1 MNLELYINNQLANVG
16 EETDISLIKEFQ
28 DHSELERKQVEYSYD
43 LDLPITTTNQ
53 KIFGY
58 ANDLQVKHK
67 FYTVYDAQL
76 YADDIL
82 VLDGK
87 FMLTEVKKDRF
98 TGNLYVPSSKS
109 LSDVLGD
116 MNLREIESVEL
127 EISNIA
133 DIGVI
138 NGQTVGNEQRRDVC
152 FPYIV
157 YNFPRSEFGT
167 ITPNKY
173 VQFRDFAD
181 TTIDYSNMYPSFSV
195 TNLIKTIFKS
205 AGYTVTGNIFN
216 DERFTDMFVT
226 GSFEADD
233 YKEKLNVPQY
243 VKLRGS
249 YYLMDRE
256 TNKVSDT
263 LTWRNSSY
271 LPGTSDIEMYRR
283 YYCTDDL
290 MHSCNTVIEATDNT
304 YGLYQASSTNPNIG
318 SITIQKSGWYV
329 INLQT
334 DEVLFRDKGL
344 LEDIAV
350 CSTDANSW
358 HTNCHEIRLVKG
370 NAFSDT
376 IDYYSQFGQAPIV
389 PRVVET
395 KNVDK
400 VTVNGIEY
408 FGWSYANDVNNLRVP
423 KEGGTA
429 VVHDY
434 SDFKTTNFICG
445 TRFGTNT
452 AWEGNGWYGVDSF
465 NQSFAGWLMLNQ
477 PNMLYDSRLYKG
489 TEGSWVLPVA
499 AVKGDARM
507 TPSNPYLYKLWDK
520 VAVNLISENAYSDL
534 SPQFNLVNGVESG
547 NTLTFNNWTVA
558 TESNIVDTMKF
569 NSTTINNTSG
579 LPYAYGDCSCVYY
592 LKEGDTLNLELLASR
607 NNSLRQG
614 AMYAADGYTHFVS
627 DTMVNFILELGLLTT
642 DESWI
647 PNNGKEVPSDITK
660 LKNKASTNFHQF
672 LPDMSCNDFI
682 EAFLTTFNLR
692 ISKTGDKEYSINFSD
707 LRDTSLNTIDL
718 EKFFDSS
725 KVTEKSIDF
734 PSEYS
739 FKFTTDDE
747 EEGYTHGNDSP
758 FNYFPPSESDA
769 EKYEGNKTIVNN
781 ASVTNDNEEVES
793 RFSYTWCKTFWVT
806 TKENYQAWLAAGQPS
821 LISWGKREGTYY
833 NFPVIADAD
842 VWAKSFSDGKSEA
855 DKTSA
860 NPRFFYV
867 NKFSY
872 FDIKN
877 YDGTKTISMIIPSI
891 YKNGMVLAYPNEHQR
906 TTYPREIGKEQPIVK
921 GIEETFFDT
930 TVEPSYEV
938 HVDMAMDNVSYSK
951 INENT
956 YIKINGEYFE
966 IIKIDGHSVDRSG
979 DAELVVK
986 AIV

>member
-1 MNLELYINNQLANVG
+1 MNLELYINNQLANIG
-16 EETDISLIKEFQ
+16 EETDISLTKEFQ

-87 FMLTEVKKDRF
+87 FMLTEVTKDRF

-109 LSDVLGD
+109 LSDILGD
-116 MNLREIESVEL
+116 MNLREIEGVDL
-127 EISNIA
+127 EISTIE
-133 DIGVI
+133 DIGII
-138 NGQTVGNEQRRDVC
+138 NGQTVGSEQRRDVC

-167 ITPNKY
+167 ITPNKH
-173 VQFRDFAD
+173 VQFKDFAD
-181 TTIDYSNMYPSFSV
+181 TSIDYTNMYPSFSV

-216 DERFTDMFVT
+216 DERFTDMFMT

-243 VKLRGS
+243 LKLQGE
-249 YYLMDRE
+249 YHLMDRT

-271 LPGTSDIEMYRR
+271 LPGGVDHETYRR
-283 YYCTDDL
+283 YYCTDDI

-304 YGLYQASSTNPNIG
+304 YGLYQASSTNPSIG

-329 INLQT
+329 INLQMS
-334 DEVLFRDKGL
+334 DCLFRDKGL
-344 LEDIAV
+344 LEDISV

-370 NAFSDT
+370 NAFSDVA
-376 IDYYSQFGQAPIV
+376 DYYSQFGQAPIV

-395 KNVDK
+395 KNWDR

-408 FGWSYANDVNNLRVP
+408 YGWSFANDANFLRVP
-423 KEGGTA
+423 NLMGTA
-429 VVHDY
+429 IVHDY
-434 SDFKTTNFICG
+434 SDFKTTNFIMG

-452 AWEGNGWYGVDSF
+452 AWEGNTCYAIDSF
-465 NQSFAGWLMLNQ
+465 NQSFIAWLMLNQ

-507 TPSNPYLYKLWDK
+507 TPTNPYVYKQWDK
-520 VAVNLISENAYSDL
+520 VAVNLISENAYTDL
-534 SPQFNLVNGVESG
+534 EPQFNLVNGVESG
-547 NTLTFNNWTVA
+547 DTLTFNNWSIA
-558 TESNIVDTMKF
+558 TEGVIVDSIRF
-569 NSTTINNTSG
+569 NQTSINNTSG
-579 LPYAYGDCSCVYY
+579 IPYAYGDCSCVYY
-592 LKEGDTLNLELLASR
+592 LKEGDTLNLELLTSR
-607 NNSLRQG
+607 NSSLKPDAVYEFEGRTQ
-614 AMYAADGYTHFVS
+614 FVS
-627 DTMVNFILELGLLTT
+627 DTMVNFVLELGLLTT
-642 DESWI
+642 DEGWT
-647 PNNGKEVPSDITK
+647 PNDGKVVPSLISR
-660 LKNKASTNFHQF
+660 LKDKIPTNFNQF

-692 ISKTGDKEYSINFSD
+692 ITKTGDKEYSINFSD
-707 LRDTSLNTIDL
+707 LRDTSLNTVDL
-718 EKFFDSS
+718 EKFFDPS
-725 KVTEKSIDF
+725 KVKEKSIDF

-739 FKFTTDDE
+739 FKFTTDTD

-769 EKYEGNKTIVNN
+769 EKYEGKKTIVNN
-781 ASVTNDNEEVES
+781 ASVTNETEEVES
-793 RFSYTWCKTFWVT
+793 RFSYTWLKTFWVT
-806 TKENYQAWLAAGQPS
+806 TKENYQEWLAAGQPS
-821 LISWGKREGTYY
+821 LINWNKRKGSFY

-842 VWAKSFSDGKSEA
+842 DWAKTFSEGKSEA

-860 NPRFFYV
+860 TPRFFYV
-867 NKFSY
+867 NKFYY
-872 FDIKN
+872 FDISN
-877 YDGTKTISMIIPSI
+877 YDGVKTISMIIPTL
-891 YKNGMVLAYPNEHQR
+891 YKNGLVLAYPNEHQR
-906 TTYPREIGKEQPIVK
+906 TVYPSQIGKEQPIVK

-956 YIKINGEYFE
+956 YIKINDEYFE

-979 DAELVVK
+979 EAELVVK